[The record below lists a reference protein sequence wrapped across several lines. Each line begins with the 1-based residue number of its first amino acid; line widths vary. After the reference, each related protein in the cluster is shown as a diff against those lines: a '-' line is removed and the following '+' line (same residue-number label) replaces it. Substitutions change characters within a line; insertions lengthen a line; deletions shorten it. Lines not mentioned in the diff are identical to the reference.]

1 MPRLF
6 LWPHIMDSR
15 EYDLTPPQIRKELSV
30 SHDKVLGWIRS
41 GELFAVNLASTPD
54 SRPRW
59 HIARADLEA
68 FLARRSATPTPRS
81 TRRRRAD
88 DTPHY
93 V

>member
-30 SHDKVLGWIRS
+30 SHDKVLAWIRS
-41 GELFAVNLASTPD
+41 GELHAVDLSTVQNG
-54 SRPRW
+54 RPRW

-68 FLARRSATPTPRS
+68 FLSRRAATPTPKPA
-81 TRRRRAD
+81 RRRKRD
-88 DTPHY
+88 DVPQY